1 MSEDLNPIAP
11 VEQSVESVEQEE
23 IIDYS
28 NKGLKEIIDIF
39 QDLLDTADMQQQYKH
54 AEALKAAFYKTL
66 RKEKIA
72 SGVEQPEE
80 GTPSPFDEVE
90 RGFKELY
97 GRYKERR
104 NEYLKEMDLHKE
116 ENLKE
121 KLSIIEDL
129 KALLDKQE
137 DVGHTFPLFREIQN
151 RWRAV
156 GPVAQNKV
164 KDLYDTYQHYVE
176 MFYDYLKLNREMR
189 DLDFK
194 KNMEIKEELC
204 RQAEALADSENV
216 VEAFRELQKL
226 HEQWKEIGPVDA
238 ANRESIWE
246 RFKAATSVIN
256 KKHQE
261 YFEGQK
267 VKEKENLEAKSILCE
282 KVEAIAATEVKDS
295 NMWND
300 LSKQIEEIQKE
311 WKTIGFATR
320 KENQKIYDR
329 FRAACDE
336 FFARKRDFYSEFK
349 DRMQENAAKKMAL
362 IEKAEA
368 LKDSE
373 DWKAT
378 SDALIELQ
386 RQWKEIGP
394 VTRKK
399 SEQIWRR
406 FRAAC
411 DEFYNRRDA
420 QRGASSSEQ
429 AENLEKKKALI
440 AEVNDFVVESSEA
453 ARAALREFREKWNSI
468 GFVPLK
474 EKEKIQNEFRNAL
487 NNKFAQLRESAGHLA
502 GKAERAVKSERDR
515 LVQKYLKKEQDIA
528 TWENN
533 IGFFAKGKNTEALLE
548 NLRKEIEKAKR
559 DLAELEAQIKEFD
572 KQEQDGQH
580 QK

>member
-1 MSEDLNPIAP
+1 MSEDLNPIAQE
-11 VEQSVESVEQEE
+11 EQSVEQEE

-39 QDLLDTADMQQQYKH
+39 QNLLDEADMQQQYKH

-72 SGVEQPEE
+72 AGSEQAPEE
-80 GTPSPFDEVE
+80 SEPSPFDEVE

-97 GRYKERR
+97 GKYKERR
-104 NEYLKEMDLHKE
+104 NEYLKEQDLRKE

-129 KALLDKQE
+129 KALLEKQE

-151 RWRAV
+151 RWRAA

-164 KDLYDTYQHYVE
+164 KDLYETYQHYVE

-194 KNMEIKEELC
+194 KNLEIKEDLC
-204 RQAEALADSENV
+204 RQAEALAEEENV
-216 VEAFRELQKL
+216 VEAFRTLQKL

-238 ANRESIWE
+238 ENRESIWE

-256 KKHQE
+256 KKHQG

-267 VKEKENLEAKSILCE
+267 EKEKENLEAKSALCE
-282 KVEAIAATEVKDS
+282 KVEEIAGTEIKDS
-295 NMWND
+295 NMWNE
-300 LSKQIEEIQKE
+300 LSRKIEEIQKE
-311 WKTIGFATR
+311 WKTIGFATK
-320 KENQKIYDR
+320 KENQRVYDR

-336 FFARKRDFYSEFK
+336 FFARKREYYSEFK
-349 DRMQENAAKKMAL
+349 DKMQENVEKKIAL
-362 IEKAEA
+362 CEKAEA

-378 SDALIELQ
+378 SDAMIELQ
-386 RQWKEIGP
+386 KQWKEIGP

-399 SEQIWRR
+399 SEQIWKR

-420 QRGASSSEQ
+420 HRGASDTEQ
-429 AENLEKKKALI
+429 AENLEKKRALI
-440 AEVNDFVVESSEA
+440 AEINDFVVDGTDA
-453 ARAALREFREKWNSI
+453 ARAALKEFREKWNSI

-474 EKEKIQNEFRNAL
+474 EKENIQDEFRNAL
-487 NNKFAQLRESAGHLA
+487 NEKFAQLREGVGRLA
-502 GKAERAVKSERDR
+502 YRAEKGFKSERDR

-533 IGFFAKGKNTEALLE
+533 IGFFAKSKNAEALLV
-548 NLRKEIEKAKR
+548 NLRKEIDRAKK
-559 DLAELEAQIKEFD
+559 DLADLEAQIKEYD
-572 KQEQDGQH
+572 KQQEGQ
-580 QK
+580 Q